1 MRTMQEVDVGASQ
14 MDGAGNDGNDKNDEN
29 DLAIKQLAEMQ
40 AAQTMDDDTAAGQ
53 DDFSSG

>member
-14 MDGAGNDGNDKNDEN
+14 IDRAGNNSNNSNNDENNEN

-40 AAQTMDDDTAAGQ
+40 AA
-53 DDFSSG
+53 